1 MSWRARSRRGA
12 NLSHPLKRGG
22 YSHSHYNRSFL
33 VDLLRSLGFNLLK
46 ADNGLDAIALTCQ
59 HQPDLILLDL
69 IMPKMDGWE
78 VTKRI
83 RQEDTIKDVPI
94 IIMSASTLA
103 ATETSSRE
111 VGANA
116 FMAKPLRF

>member
-1 MSWRARSRRGA
+1 
-12 NLSHPLKRGG
+12 
-22 YSHSHYNRSFL
+22 
-33 VDLLRSLGFNLLK
+33 
-46 ADNGLDAIALTCQ
+46 
-59 HQPDLILLDL
+59 
-69 IMPKMDGWE
+69 MPKMDGWE